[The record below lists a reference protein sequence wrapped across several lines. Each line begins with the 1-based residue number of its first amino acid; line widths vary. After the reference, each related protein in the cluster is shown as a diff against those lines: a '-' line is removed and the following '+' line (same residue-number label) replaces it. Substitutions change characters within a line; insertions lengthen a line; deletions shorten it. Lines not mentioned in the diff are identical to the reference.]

1 MENDARRSVFDL
13 PLDRLAQG
21 LGAAAGEL
29 CCATPFARCR
39 RRRVGTRFAGLGRST
54 NEINQPFIFISVLAI
69 ALLRPES
76 PRYDDDHA
84 GGGHPPSGEHA
95 QLGALCL
102 IVAW

>member
-1 MENDARRSVFDL
+1 MTLADRYSTCRSTRWRGRLVWPPARFTSRPCSRDDA
-13 PLDRLAQG
+13 
-21 LGAAAGEL
+21 LG
-29 CCATPFARCR
+29 
-39 RRRVGTRFAGLGRST
+39 RVGTRFAGLGRST
-54 NEINQPFIFISVLAI
+54 SEINQPFISVLAI